1 MTVDMAKDYI
11 NKVLYEFIRNK
22 IEFKEIIQE
31 NDYFVSDIANYSLY
45 TDRPGQK
52 IIRSNNFNLNK
63 ILSELFGI
71 KNVPRIGRRRGQRWE
86 QNEEDTIPKLIQL
99 GTQYIQ
105 EVENN
110 KNSII
115 RAYVNG
121 LYWITNPLYHV
132 DSRNLGFKSDLQDKI
147 TNILKVKIIE
157 FIKDNTNDK
166 YLKKFIINNENFFNT
181 VLNKFRKN
189 ILNTSGEIELYVLSF
204 IFDFPILVYD
214 NFNNIIKIF
223 YRGNIPINNN
233 NIKKYTDE
241 NTIRNAIHVK
251 LLFEGNK
258 NIPKNINC
266 IYFN

>member
-52 IIRSNNFNLNK
+52 IIRSNNFNIKK
-63 ILSELFGI
+63 ILSELFGV
-71 KNVPRIGRRRGQRWE
+71 KNVPKIGRRRGQKMYK
-86 QNEEDTIPKLIQL
+86 NDDEEDPKLIQL
-99 GTQYIQ
+99 GSQYIQ
-105 EVENN
+105 AVINN

-121 LYWITNPLYHV
+121 LYWLTNPLYHV
-132 DSRNLGFKSDLQDKI
+132 DSRNLGFKSNLQEKI

-166 YLKKFIINNENFFNT
+166 YLKKFMSGNESFFESA
-181 VLNKFRKN
+181 LNRFRKN
-189 ILNTSGEIELYVLSF
+189 VLNTSGEIELYVLSF
-204 IFDFPILVYD
+204 LFDFPIIVYD

-223 YRGNIPINNN
+223 
-233 NIKKYTDE
+233 IKE
-241 NTIRNAIHVK
+241 MFH
-251 LLFEGNK
+251 
-258 NIPKNINC
+258 
-266 IYFN
+266 